1 MKVALL
7 SSPQIGRQIVCC
19 HLTELPPSYGAILAN
34 IHSNLA
40 VSSQADLKMLWMLQI
55 FDGSAQIAEL
65 GQASGAASKEK
76 VARPKPL
83 FAHQHRDEGFALDW
97 SRLSHGRLASGDNK
111 ASLYVWDPSSNA
123 SSWSVKQYKVCS
135 CMLKELA
142 SSLDIN
148 ISQKTDPQILPSSD
162 GEVKI

>member
-1 MKVALL
+1 M
-7 SSPQIGRQIVCC
+7 
-19 HLTELPPSYGAILAN
+19 
-34 IHSNLA
+34 
-40 VSSQADLKMLWMLQI
+40 QI

-76 VARPKPL
+76 VARPKAL

-97 SRLSHGRLASGDNK
+97 SCLSHGRLASGDNK

-135 CMLKELA
+135 RVLKSLA
-142 SSLDIN
+142 SSEDIN
-148 ISQKTDPQILPSSD
+148 IAFLRTDIQILPSAYCK
-162 GEVKI
+162 VKA